1 MRGFYDPARFPFTA
15 QLSAQFEE
23 LASEAR
29 ALEVGAFVESPDSL
43 TSVRGRYDERGWRYF
58 ALLGPGAE
66 PERAE
71 QCCPRILRACSA
83 VPGLVNAGLSLF
95 LPGTHLY
102 PHCGELSGVLRCHL
116 PLIVPE
122 GDVGLLVG
130 GELRRWREGECL
142 VFDDRVE
149 HEAWNHAESARVV
162 LIVSFE
168 SR

>member
-1 MRGFYDPARFPFTA
+1 MSGFHDPARFPFTA
-15 QLSAQFEE
+15 LLSAQFES

-29 ALEVGAFVESPDSL
+29 ELAVDEFVESPDSL

-58 ALLGPGAE
+58 ALHGPGAD
-66 PERAE
+66 PERA
-71 QCCPRILRACSA
+71 QRRCPRNLRACSA

-102 PHCGELSGVLRCHL
+102 PHSGELSGVLRCHL
-116 PLIVPE
+116 PLIVPA

-130 GELRRWREGECL
+130 GELRRWREGDCL

-168 SR
+168 PR